1 MDRARES
8 RAVGMRSA
16 RAQRHAA
23 QLALRWHAG
32 TGTLVA
38 LTAALTLAG
47 SLPAL
52 TVLGGTAAAPS
63 LTLALGDTAAL
74 LADWGGRAIVWPQL
88 QQLALLQLTGI
99 LRGAVLL
106 TLTVGAATLLALH
119 LARTAAR
126 SGEVIVA
133 RSVGG
138 SRRDI
143 FGSMVLESAAL
154 AGVALCTGMLL
165 ALAGV
170 VTMRAAWPGLVAPA
184 DMLLSTAGTLG
195 VTALVLVAPLLMVR
209 ALSTTRL
216 VDDDRRPLT
225 LIIPALQ
232 LGAALVVL
240 AGGVTLRGVTRIQQQ
255 AFSDP
260 ALARTMVQDIHAD
273 EPDRLARAKSVA
285 AFLAAHHA
293 LQPDAPVSVGSS
305 GVHRGMGTSANVMSD
320 CGNCSLSGMPARY
333 RSETVV
339 HHAVSGDSFAV
350 AGLQLLQGRALGD
363 LDRWDAPLVA
373 VVSESL
379 AREMFGNGDAVG
391 KRIQLD
397 LLDARW
403 FDVVGVVQDAPVR
416 GFGSEMQ
423 PPLAVYVSVLQQPV
437 AELEIATLGRTLPA
451 DVLRI
456 LGTARG
462 QTTSLTAR
470 LALETRALSWFTT
483 LLFVMGLITAL
494 IATGGLIAMLRLWLD
509 SQQRELG
516 IRRAVGASR
525 AAIHRLVLGRAALV
539 AIGGSLFGAW
549 LGLIAWD
556 VLPRIVPGAPT
567 WNGPVVAATAAAL
580 SALTLGI
587 AWIMSHQFTRTPVG
601 TLLIDVG

>member
-1 MDRARES
+1 MSPAVAR
-8 RAVGMRSA
+8 RSA
-16 RAQRHAA
+16 AR
-23 QLALRWHAG
+23 LALQWHAG

-47 SLPAL
+47 ALPAL
-52 TVLGGTAAAPS
+52 TVLGGTAAAPA

-88 QQLALLQLTGI
+88 QQLALEKLTGI
-99 LRGAVLL
+99 VRGAVLL

-143 FGSMVLESAAL
+143 FGSMLLESAAL
-154 AGVALCTGMLL
+154 AAVALFTGVLL

-170 VTMRAAWPGLVAPA
+170 VMMRAAWPGLVAPS
-184 DMLLSTAGTLG
+184 DILLTIAGTLG
-195 VTALVLVAPLLMVR
+195 ISALVLVAPLLMVR
-209 ALSTTRL
+209 ALGTTRL

-240 AGGVTLRGVTRIQQQ
+240 AGGVTLRGVSVTQQR

-260 ALARTMVQDIHAD
+260 ALARTMVLNVSAD
-273 EPDRLARAKSVA
+273 EPDRLVRAQQFA
-285 AFLAAHHA
+285 AFLASRHA
-293 LQPDAPVSVGSS
+293 EQRGALVSLASS
-305 GVHRGMGTSANVMSD
+305 GAHRGMGTSANVMSD
-320 CGNCSLSGMPARY
+320 CGACDVNGMPSRY

-350 AGLQLLQGRALGD
+350 AGLQVVQGRALAD
-363 LDRWDAPLVA
+363 ADRWDAPLVA

-379 AREMFGNGDAVG
+379 ARELFEDGQAVG

-403 FDVVGVVQDAPVR
+403 FAVVGVVQDAPVR
-416 GFGSEMQ
+416 GFGSAVQ
-423 PPLAVYVSVLQQPV
+423 PSMAVYVSVLQQPV
-437 AELEIATLGRTLPA
+437 AQLEVATIDRMLATDAVRTLGTPRGEMTSVAAHLAPE
-451 DVLRI
+451 LRA
-456 LGTARG
+456 LRWF
-462 QTTSLTAR
+462 TSLL
-470 LALETRALSWFTT
+470 LA
-483 LLFVMGLITAL
+483 MGIVTAL

-525 AAIHRLVLGRAALV
+525 TAIHRLVLGRAALV
-539 AIGGSLFGAW
+539 AAGGSLFGAW

-556 VLPRIVPGAPT
+556 VLPRIVPGAPV
-567 WNGPVVAATAAAL
+567 WDGPVVVATAFAL

-587 AWIMSHQFTRTPVG
+587 AWYMAHQFTRTPVG

>member
-1 MDRARES
+1 MS
-8 RAVGMRSA
+8 T
-16 RAQRHAA
+16 RAQRSAA
-23 QLALRWHAG
+23 ALALRWHAG

-38 LTAALTLAG
+38 LTAALTVAG

-52 TVLGGTAAAPS
+52 TVLGGTVATPS

-74 LADWGGRAIVWPQL
+74 LADWGGRAVVWPQL
-88 QQLALLQLTGI
+88 QQLALLQLMGI

-106 TLTVGAATLLALH
+106 SLTVGAATLLALH

-133 RSVGG
+133 RSIGG

-143 FGSMVLESAAL
+143 FGAMLLESAAL
-154 AGVALCTGMLL
+154 AGVALCLGMLL

-184 DMLLSTAGTLG
+184 DMLLSIGGTLG
-195 VTALVLVAPLLMVR
+195 VAALVLVAPLLMVR

-240 AGGVTLRGVTRIQQQ
+240 AGGVTLRGVTRTQQQ

-260 ALARTMVQDIHAD
+260 ALARTMVQDVHAD
-273 EPDRLARAKSVA
+273 EPDRLARAQRIG
-285 AFLAAHHA
+285 AFLAGHHA
-293 LQPDAPVSVGSS
+293 QQPGTLASVGSS

-320 CGNCSLSGMPARY
+320 CGNCSVSGMPSRY
-333 RSETVV
+333 RSETAA
-339 HHAVSGDSFAV
+339 HHVVSGDSFAV
-350 AGLQLLQGRALGD
+350 AGLQMVQGRALGD
-363 LDRWDAPLVA
+363 TDRWDAPLVA

-379 AREMFGNGDAVG
+379 AREMFENGDAVG

-403 FDVVGVVQDAPVR
+403 FQVVGVVQDATVR

-423 PPLAVYVSVLQQPV
+423 PRLAVYVSVLQHPV
-437 AELEIATLGRTLPA
+437 AQLEIATVAGAMPNGA
-451 DVLRI
+451 LRM
-456 LGTARG
+456 LGTTRG
-462 QTTSLTAR
+462 ETLSLAAR

-525 AAIHRLVLGRAALV
+525 ASIHRLVLGRASLV
-539 AIGGSLFGAW
+539 ALGGSLFGAW
-549 LGLIAWD
+549 LGQIAWD
-556 VLPRIVPGAPT
+556 VLPRIVPGAPV
-567 WNGPVVAATAAAL
+567 WDGPVVATTAAAL

-587 AWIMSHQFTRTPVG
+587 AWVMSHQFTRTPVG